1 MATEALIQSLT
12 DRVRASLGDAM
23 AEKLR
28 VTRSELADVK
38 RAMKDVERKL
48 ADEITLR
55 KAAEADRDKAVADL
69 IAALNR
75 SQQTDDAIP
84 LLLNSALS
92 RIDGV
97 SSKVLDIGKA
107 LAENAQ
113 AIEENTKAINSIPA
127 GPSEIVF
134 DVRRDSA
141 DKFMGVVARA
151 VK

>member
-28 VTRSELADVK
+28 VTKAELADAN
-38 RAMKDVERKL
+38 RALKDLGRQL
-48 ADEITLR
+48 ADERALRIT
-55 KAAEADRDKAVADL
+55 AEESRDKAQADL
-69 IAALNR
+69 ISALSR
-75 SQQTDDAIP
+75 TDDSIP
-84 LLLNSALS
+84 LMLNSALS

-97 SSKVLDIGKA
+97 ALKVSDIGKA
-107 LAENAQ
+107 IADNTQAIAENTNAV
-113 AIEENTKAINSIPA
+113 NSLPA